1 MKNEEHH
8 TAVSIAAIEQLLETG
23 NQAWTGHEIEDALD
37 AWRRGLELVDR
48 LPEEDRVP
56 QAYLSY
62 RLKSRVLRVW
72 LARGLTSKSTGALE
86 DLERHAEACAGAYPE
101 VPVLARLWRARVARR
116 QRDMDRAHRLI
127 HESLHLAEGLPPGE
141 TKLRTLAAV
150 HLEHGTIAL
159 DVSENH
165 VAMSALLQARA
176 LYQQLGD
183 RAGEAQSVMSMG
195 RLYVR
200 MSIPE
205 QAITHYQEADRLF
218 RDTPSDPVVRYIHHL
233 GWGSALS
240 TAEGYLEAIIHY
252 QASLDLARQL
262 GSEPYLARCLSNVGN
277 ILRRQGEL
285 EKALELYE
293 EALELFRR
301 LHDRYGIAIMLNNI
315 GEVYLDLGRVRQA
328 LPTLKEARSLAEAI
342 NFRLMLPETN
352 YLLSSAYLLLDR
364 PSTAFDY
371 AEKALHLAEEIGN
384 LSYAGMAYRGLGVA
398 AAALEK
404 QGRLPAVVPPEGPEA
419 YFITSME
426 VLAGMNQTYERARTL
441 LAWGRYLKE
450 SGEPAR
456 RAKGESYLERANEQF
471 DHLQLPIPSVR

>member
-23 NQAWTGHEIEDALD
+23 NQAWARREIEDALD
-37 AWRRGLELVDR
+37 AWQRGLELVDR
-48 LPEEDRVP
+48 LPEEDRAT

-62 RLKSRVLRVW
+62 RLQSQVLRVW
-72 LARGLTSKSTGALE
+72 LARGLTTKSTGALDE
-86 DLERHAEACAGAYPE
+86 LERHAGACAGIYPQL
-101 VPVLARLWRARVARR
+101 PVLARLWHARVARR
-116 QRDMDRAHRLI
+116 QRDMDRAHQLI
-127 HESLHLAEGLPPGE
+127 HESLHMAERLSPGE

-150 HLEHGTIAL
+150 HLEHGIIAL
-159 DVSENH
+159 EVSENH
-165 VAMSALLQARA
+165 VAMSALLQART

-183 RAGEAQSVMSMG
+183 GAGEAQSVMSMG

-205 QAITHYQEADRLF
+205 QAIAQYQEADRLF
-218 RDTPSDPVVRYIHHL
+218 RDAPSDPAIQYTHHL
-233 GWGSALS
+233 GWGSAFS
-240 TAEGYLEAIIHY
+240 TAERYLEAIVHY
-252 QASLDLARQL
+252 QAALDLARQL
-262 GSEPYLARCLSNVGN
+262 GSEPYLARCLGNVAN

-285 EKALELYE
+285 GRALELYE
-293 EALELFRR
+293 EALELFRH
-301 LHDRYGIAIMLNNI
+301 LHDRYGIAIILNNI
-315 GEVYLDLGRVRQA
+315 GEVYLDLERVHQA
-328 LPTLKEARSLAEAI
+328 LPALKEARSLGEAI

-371 AEKALHLAEEIGN
+371 AEKSLHLAEEIGN

-404 QGRLPAVVPPEGPEA
+404 QGRLPPVVPPEGPEA

-441 LAWGRYLKE
+441 LAWGKYLRE
-450 SGEPAR
+450 SREPTR
-456 RAKGESYLERANEQF
+456 RAKGESYLERAAEQF
-471 DHLQLPIPSVR
+471 DHLQLPVPSVR